1 MVRAVLFL
9 AVSLTAFPLFA
20 TDASAQQS
28 QARRDSLTRDD
39 SFLYA
44 APASGGT
51 RVPNYVADSAK
62 GQPFDQNDRRRFE
75 RPYLSGEPFGLPLQP
90 R

>member
-1 MVRAVLFL
+1 MGRAVLFL

-20 TDASAQQS
+20 AGASAQQS
-28 QARRDSLTRDD
+28 QTRRDNLARDD

-44 APASGGT
+44 APASGGG

-62 GQPFDQNDRRRFE
+62 GQPFDQNDRRRFD
-75 RPYLSGEPFGLPLQP
+75 RPYLSGEPLGLKLQP

>member
-1 MVRAVLFL
+1 MIRALLVL
-9 AVSLTAFPLFA
+9 AVTTTALPA
-20 TDASAQQS
+20 WAAGPAAHSRHTG
-28 QARRDSLTRDD
+28 DD

-44 APASGGT
+44 APAAGAG

-62 GQPFDQNDRRRFE
+62 GQPLDHNDRRKFD
-75 RPYLSGEPFGLPLQP
+75 RPYLSGESTGLKLQG

>member
-1 MVRAVLFL
+1 MNRTMLFL
-9 AVSLTAFPLFA
+9 AVSLTALPAFTA
-20 TDASAQQS
+20 VASAQQYQS
-28 QARRDSLTRDD
+28 RHQRSAQDD

-44 APASGGT
+44 APQSGGG
-51 RVPNYVADSAK
+51 RVPNYVADSAR

-75 RPYLSGEPFGLPLQP
+75 RPYLSGESLGLKLQP

>member
-1 MVRAVLFL
+1 MVRAVIIM
-9 AVSLTAFPLFA
+9 AVSLTAFPVFA
-20 TDASAQQS
+20 AGPAGQS
-28 QARRDSLTRDD
+28 RGQDD
-39 SFLYA
+39 SFLHA
-44 APASGGT
+44 APPSGGG

-75 RPYLSGEPFGLPLQP
+75 RPYLSGESTGLKVPT